1 MITTTA
7 SLATRT
13 VFRIG
18 YGALQLERLHDRR
31 GEAVALL
38 RRAVE
43 LGVDH
48 VDTAEFYGFGFA
60 NDVIRE
66 ALRPEDDVLVVTK
79 VGADP
84 DPGGPMPLRLAQRPE
99 QLRASVEDNL
109 RSLGVERLA
118 VVNLRRL
125 DTGPGLR
132 PEGTR
137 SSISTTSSP

>member
-1 MITTTA
+1 MTTTTA
-7 SLATRT
+7 SIADRT

-31 GEAVALL
+31 DEAVALL

-79 VGADP
+79 VGPTPTPADTCRCVWHS
-84 DPGGPMPLRLAQRPE
+84 GPSSCAPASRTTCAALA
-99 QLRASVEDNL
+99 STGS
-109 RSLGVERLA
+109 RSSTCAAWTPARGCAPRV
-118 VVNLRRL
+118 
-125 DTGPGLR
+125 
-132 PEGTR
+132 TR
-137 SSISTTSSP
+137 SSTSTTSSR